1 MIRILLASLVSSL
14 AWLGCPGADER
25 TGPDG
30 EPLADG
36 ECLFTVGVA
45 DNCTDCSGFETFD
58 VVVTD
63 GTGQQWE
70 QSLAVE
76 ETWSVVVESG
86 PVSVDY
92 AAVLFGTSH
101 PFGTTEP
108 YCELSH
114 ELTLGCAGFD
124 FCDG

>member
-1 MIRILLASLVSSL
+1 MTRSVPVLLLASF
-14 AWLGCPGADER
+14 AWLGCPGGEEI

-30 EPLADG
+30 EPLAEG
-36 ECLFTVGVA
+36 ECLFIIDVA
-45 DNCTDCSGFETFD
+45 ENCIDCNGFETFD

-63 GTGQQWE
+63 GAGQQWE
-70 QSLAVE
+70 QSLVVE

-86 PVSVDY
+86 TVSVDY

-108 YCELSH
+108 TCDRRH

>member
-1 MIRILLASLVSSL
+1 MA
-14 AWLGCPGADER
+14 E
-25 TGPDG
+25 
-30 EPLADG
+30 
-36 ECLFTVGVA
+36 
-45 DNCTDCSGFETFD
+45 NCIDCNGFESFD
-58 VVVTD
+58 VTVTD
-63 GTGQQWE
+63 ATGQQWE

-76 ETWSVVVESG
+76 ETWSLVVTSG
-86 PVSVDY
+86 TVSVDY

-108 YCELSH
+108 YCDLSH